1 MSNQKERAI
10 LVMTFTPFEMLV
22 VTIVALLY
30 GFVIGT
36 VLTIRDYESDKN
48 KIG

>member
-1 MSNQKERAI
+1 MSNQKERSI

-36 VLTIRDYESDKN
+36 VLTIRDYESDK
-48 KIG
+48 K